1 MKENLTQVYSIQN
14 KTLEILKRPSL
25 HVSFGEIS
33 EIPIERIYTGGY
45 AYNAVKINKRME
57 GKNQSTKTELMLTPD
72 NFSIPLDVENPAR
85 LWTSFYAREPSDEGE
100 TKPSRVRSK
109 TM

>member
-1 MKENLTQVYSIQN
+1 
-14 KTLEILKRPSL
+14 
-25 HVSFGEIS
+25 
-33 EIPIERIYTGGY
+33 
-45 AYNAVKINKRME
+45 ME
-57 GKNQSTKTELMLTPD
+57 LILTPD

-85 LWTSFYAREPSDEGE
+85 LWTSFYARESSDEPSEPSDEGE